1 MSPIEAALLVAVL
14 ALPFHLAVQWQ
25 LRRMSDPRYLRQ
37 QGVVICREEILQRGG
52 EVIGRYRDEDIHAS
66 VFFLGM
72 EYRFARIATPS
83 CHIGARELLVPPG
96 LVYVTD

>member
-25 LRRMSDPRYLRQ
+25 LRRLSDPRYLRR
-37 QGVVICREEILQRGG
+37 QGVVICRGEILQRGG
-52 EVIGRYRDEDIHAS
+52 PVIGRYRDEDIYAS
-66 VFFLGM
+66 VLFMSM
-72 EYRFARIATPS
+72 EYRFDRIAAPS
-83 CHIGARELLVPPG
+83 CPIGARELLLPPG